1 MIRAYLGFEEWYARR
16 FVAPQFDAIG
26 NGVKMFKPR
35 HISVHGPRIRV
46 GRHVHIAAE
55 HNLPVTLV
63 VWPTETGPG
72 EIDVGDYT
80 ILLPGVRISSA
91 TSITIGANSMLAS
104 GSQLSDA
111 DWHDIYDRTSAP
123 GRTAPIVLEEN
134 VWIGAHAHVLKGV
147 TIGKN
152 SIVGAGAV
160 VTRDVPPNTVVAGNP
175 AQRVRSLD
183 PDANFVSRSA
193 LFQKSQAELDY
204 AEVFLRKLVAEG
216 NTTAGWLRSSFWRT
230 TND

>member
-1 MIRAYLGFEEWYARR
+1 MRAYLAAQEWYGRR
-16 FVAPQFDAIG
+16 FIAPQFDAAG
-26 NGVKMFKPR
+26 EGLKLFKPR
-35 HISVHGPRIRV
+35 YISVHGPRIRI

-55 HNLPVTLV
+55 PGREVTLV
-63 VWPTETGPG
+63 VWPTDGGPG
-72 EIDVGDYT
+72 EIEVGDYT

-91 TSITIGANSMLAS
+91 SSIRIGANSMLAS
-104 GSQLSDA
+104 GSHLSDA

-123 GRTAPIVLEEN
+123 GGTAPIVLEEN
-134 VWIGAHAHVLKGV
+134 VWIGNNAIVLKGV
-147 TIGKN
+147 TIGRN

-183 PDANFVSRSA
+183 PDATFVTRSS

-204 AEVFLRKLVAEG
+204 AEDFLRRLVAEG
-216 NTTAGWLRSSFWRT
+216 NTLPGWIRSTWWRST
-230 TND
+230 RH